1 MNSIVEFPAQQ
12 AITASHRQAL
22 RSLIARDMAF
32 LTQEDVAELAA
43 VSLTTI
49 ESWRKHNSG
58 PAYVKF
64 GRAFLYPTDKLAAFL
79 QERMCDREEDKR
91 ELMRRCLKR

>member
-1 MNSIVEFPAQQ
+1 MNSIVEFPVQQ
-12 AITASHRQAL
+12 AMAAGHRQAL

-43 VSLTTI
+43 VSLTTV

-64 GRAFLYPTDKLAAFL
+64 GRAFLYPTEKLVAFL

-91 ELMRRCLKR
+91 EIMKRCLRR

>member
-1 MNSIVEFPAQQ
+1 MNSIVEFPVQQ
-12 AITASHRQAL
+12 AMAAGHRQAL

-43 VSLTTI
+43 VSLTTV

-64 GRAFLYPTDKLAAFL
+64 GRAFLYPTEKLVAFM

-91 ELMRRCLKR
+91 EIMKRCLRR

>member
-1 MNSIVEFPAQQ
+1 MNSIVEFPVA
-12 AITASHRQAL
+12 AGHRQAL

-43 VSLTTI
+43 VSLTTV

-64 GRAFLYPTDKLAAFL
+64 GRAFLYPTEKLVAFL

-91 ELMRRCLKR
+91 EIMKRCLRR

>member
-1 MNSIVEFPAQQ
+1 ME
-12 AITASHRQAL
+12 
-22 RSLIARDMAF
+22 F

-43 VSLTTI
+43 VSLTTV

-64 GRAFLYPTDKLAAFL
+64 GRAFLYPTDQLAAFL
-79 QERMCDREEDKR
+79 LERMRDRETDKR
-91 ELMRRCLKR
+91 EVLRRCLVR

>member
-1 MNSIVEFPAQQ
+1 MNSIVEFPVQQ
-12 AITASHRQAL
+12 AIAAGHRQAL

-43 VSLTTI
+43 VSLTTV

-64 GRAFLYPTDKLAAFL
+64 GRAFLYPTEKLVAFL

-91 ELMRRCLKR
+91 EIMRRCLKR

>member
-1 MNSIVEFPAQQ
+1 MNSIVEFPVQQ
-12 AITASHRQAL
+12 AMAAGHRQAL

-43 VSLTTI
+43 VSLSTV

-64 GRAFLYPTDKLAAFL
+64 GRAFLYPTEKLVAFL

-91 ELMRRCLKR
+91 EIMKRCLRR

>member
-1 MNSIVEFPAQQ
+1 MNSIVEFPVQQ
-12 AITASHRQAL
+12 AIAAEHRQAL

-43 VSLTTI
+43 VSLTTV

-64 GRAFLYPTDKLAAFL
+64 GRAFLYPTEKLVAFL

-91 ELMRRCLKR
+91 EIMRRCLKR

>member
-12 AITASHRQAL
+12 AMAAGHRQAL

-43 VSLTTI
+43 VSLTTV

-64 GRAFLYPTDKLAAFL
+64 GRASLYPTDKLVAFL

-91 ELMRRCLKR
+91 EVMRRCLKR